1 MNDPQNTAGTAG
13 RKPRLRTIL
22 MSIAGALALAIGGMT
37 LSTTAYS
44 GHKGKDGKAGSSVE
58 QKIDLMLDK
67 VEATDDQRSRVQAI
81 VKDAVAELKK
91 DKQSQGNAWQDF
103 AAALTKG
110 SIDRD
115 ALEALRRN
123 KGGGRRPQE
132 PAHARRAHRSGRGAD
147 PRPAGETCRRAGNG
161 ASGRTSRRASGR
173 TSRGIGGS
181 EFHRDSRARRER
193 RGGGALRPRS
203 PLLGLARSGYE
214 AQHP

>member
-123 KGGGRRPQE
+123 KVEAADRKSQLMLAALTAAAEVLTPDQ
-132 PAHARRAHRSGRGAD
+132 RAKLA
-147 PRPAGETCRRAGNG
+147 AELETGKWKNKSKG
-161 ASGRTSRRASGR
+161 KWKNK
-173 TSRGIGGS
+173 
-181 EFHRDSRARRER
+181 
-193 RGGGALRPRS
+193 
-203 PLLGLARSGYE
+203 
-214 AQHP
+214 